1 MAELRH
7 FWFPSEPG
15 PGIGVTASSSE
26 EARELAEGALSY
38 LPGHVITGVVE
49 DVDVDSLDE
58 HLVLPNLGPPQVRGI
73 WYPMLA
79 L

>member
-1 MAELRH
+1 MSELRH
-7 FWFPSEPG
+7 FWFPCDPG
-15 PGIGVTASSSE
+15 PGIGVTASTRE
-26 EARELAEGALSY
+26 EARELADGALSY
-38 LPGHVITGVVE
+38 LPGHVITGIVE
-49 DVDVDSLDE
+49 DVDVETLDE